1 MATTT
6 TKTRADLVNQALA
19 NLGVLAAGQT
29 ADTEDYDSVDSH
41 VDQMFA
47 SLEARD
53 VATIDDE
60 NEIPAE
66 WFPSLSTLL
75 ADDAAAEFG
84 AQSNPAIVRLA
95 ENTLREINRGKP
107 TYMPLKPDYF

>member
-53 VATIDDE
+53 IASIDDE

-84 AQSNPAIVRLA
+84 GQSNPGMVLQA
-95 ENTLREINRGKP
+95 ENTLRNINRGKP
-107 TYMPLKPDYF
+107 TYRPLRVDYF

>member
-19 NLGVLAAGQT
+19 NLGILAAGQT
-29 ADTEDYDSVDSH
+29 ADTEDYDAVDGH

-53 VATIDDE
+53 VATIDNED
-60 NEIPAE
+60 EIPAE
-66 WFPSLSTLL
+66 WFQSLATLL

-84 AQSNPAIVRLA
+84 APSNPAIVMMA

-107 TYMPLKPDYF
+107 TYQPLRADYF

>member
-6 TKTRADLVNQALA
+6 VKTRADLVNQALS
-19 NLGVLAAGQT
+19 NLGILAAGQT
-29 ADTEDYDSVDSH
+29 ADTEDYDAVDSH

-53 VATIDDE
+53 IATID
-60 NEIPAE
+60 NEDQIPAE
-66 WFPSLSTLL
+66 WFQALSALL

-84 AQSNPAIVRLA
+84 GQSNPGLVLMS
-95 ENTLREINRGKP
+95 ENTLREINRSKP
-107 TYMPLKPDYF
+107 TYAVLRSDYF